1 MAPLYHRLISES
13 YQIELLVTGQHGTML
28 NQSLSIFDL
37 IPTYN
42 LKVISNDQSL
52 VDLTSKIL
60 KGVSKILSQQLPD
73 LVLVHGDTTTTL
85 AASLACYYQHISVAH
100 VEAGLR
106 TYDKFAPYPEEMNRR
121 ITDQIA
127 DLHFAPTA
135 FNRSTLINEKIP
147 EDNIIVTG
155 NTAIDALFWMKNKL
169 SKTGSHDLDIGFNL
183 YRTKYILVTAHRRE
197 NHSGGINNIC
207 TALKQIALN
216 HPDIPIVYP
225 VHLNPNVSGVVK
237 NELSNISN
245 IFLIEPQDYHFF
257 VILMINS
264 WIILTDSG
272 GIQEEAAALNKP
284 VLVLRYKTE
293 RQEAL
298 QAGTVRLV
306 GTAVETIVEAC
317 ENLINNQAE
326 YDRMAHAE
334 NPYGDGRACDRII
347 SGLNRYFSNLHC
359 NDQT

>member
-135 FNRSTLINEKIP
+135 FNRSTLINEKNP
-147 EDNIIVTG
+147 RRQYY
-155 NTAIDALFWMKNKL
+155 
-169 SKTGSHDLDIGFNL
+169 S
-183 YRTKYILVTAHRRE
+183 YR
-197 NHSGGINNIC
+197 
-207 TALKQIALN
+207 
-216 HPDIPIVYP
+216 
-225 VHLNPNVSGVVK
+225 
-237 NELSNISN
+237 
-245 IFLIEPQDYHFF
+245 
-257 VILMINS
+257 
-264 WIILTDSG
+264 
-272 GIQEEAAALNKP
+272 
-284 VLVLRYKTE
+284 
-293 RQEAL
+293 
-298 QAGTVRLV
+298 
-306 GTAVETIVEAC
+306 
-317 ENLINNQAE
+317 
-326 YDRMAHAE
+326 
-334 NPYGDGRACDRII
+334 
-347 SGLNRYFSNLHC
+347 
-359 NDQT
+359 